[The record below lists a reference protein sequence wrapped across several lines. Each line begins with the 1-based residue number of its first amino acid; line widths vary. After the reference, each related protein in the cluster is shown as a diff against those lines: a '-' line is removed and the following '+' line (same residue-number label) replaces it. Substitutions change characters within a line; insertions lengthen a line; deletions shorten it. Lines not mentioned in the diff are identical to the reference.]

1 MRRGRADSVC
11 VCGVRGGGD
20 RSLNAYLQWKE
31 IVKLSKEISVSILY
45 RTMAV
50 NM

>member
-1 MRRGRADSVC
+1 MFAVLRTRPGKMRRGRADSVC

-31 IVKLSKEISVSILY
+31 IVKLSKEH
-45 RTMAV
+45 
-50 NM
+50 